1 MPARPHG
8 KFREQQIRITKHFKN
23 MRQQSHLKCR
33 LLLLTALLFISMT
46 SHARDWFFNEHTYMS
61 KTPSHDA
68 PYVEITLN
76 FFDAKGKDSYFD
88 KSAPV
93 VTLDGK
99 DLVALTELENCT
111 EENGS
116 NGAKTLVSNAKGGW
130 LPNTYRASRDGVNYR
145 IRLHNPRRS
154 SEGSD
159 FYVTVV
165 IVPDKLNMRETHTYG
180 IRGMWRHNRDDGYT
194 TERKWEYSTQTLGA
208 GNFGYQLYGGKRRPA
223 YNKYEVDV
231 SFGANLKEATVG
243 SNGDL
248 FDFSNLPTKYINPS
262 ELKTHTTV
270 PDGTQKAQITYTLDY
285 TKHAAKNILVQF
297 SYTANPKEGD
307 NLGKTTVYAWF
318 WDRMP
323 GFPKSKNISV
333 ETNQWKKQ
341 VSLKWEKE
349 IYQEDIIKDETYSG
363 SWAVFR
369 QTREGNGWGTLQRVK
384 KENVSGNT
392 CIDEDAPY
400 DTECKYYVAF
410 IPTGAPEDTYIAD
423 LTSSITTNIERKL
436 PITIDS
442 IVSGEGFITPYWTV
456 PELQGNDQY
465 TFNVFRALAK
475 FSPSGKA
482 LEVSED
488 DWLPV
493 GSVRVTNKKQTKYY
507 FKDTEKLENCTQ
519 YYYKVELE
527 AMENHIFSSG
537 TNLED
542 LIIASMKGNSEVTK
556 VTTSK
561 GDYTGVVKVSWTAH
575 QVGTG
580 ITNYEV
586 SRRLMGS
593 SVWSNIYTTSGS
605 AANYY
610 FEDNTALAGN
620 YYQYRVRSITECGE
634 DGQQSFVDKFDDGF
648 CRSTGTLSGR
658 VSYGEGT
665 AVGGVKVILSNS
677 DSTTNQFHS
686 IQTTGAGSGI
696 RLTLNSA
703 DDKKAFANDY
713 SVQMLINPNKD
724 IDVTQTDAV
733 FFSLDDDVKLML
745 GSKTGTTYPILL
757 ASGTSS
763 ENTGISLETQK
774 FTSLTLTHNS
784 AGTFTLTAIDA
795 SDSLRTYES
804 SLTSST
810 PEISSLCFGG
820 TSDGDTIS
828 SFAGHVDEMRIFSGK
843 ALKKEDILKNYNHP
857 LNGAE
862 DALFLYW
869 PVDEGI
875 DKQQNAY
882 DYSKTNG
889 VANGRHG
896 NIVSCNTSKTVPLAS
911 QFSLFTLTDDQGN
924 YTLRGVPFSGEG
936 TTYTITPQMGTHSFT
951 PIYTSRFVGGS
962 ALVYSSVD
970 FTDNS
975 SFEVNGKIYYS
986 GTTIP
991 VEGCMVYVDGTVAS
1005 RNGQVVKTD
1014 EEGTFS
1020 VDVPIGRHYIE
1031 VKKEGHEFENNGRYP
1046 ADPGNTGETFVC
1058 EKKINGL
1065 LFKDTTLVNFTGHF
1079 VGGNIEAEKPLGF
1092 KQSKNNIGQTLLTL
1106 ECLEKGIFNAVESKS
1121 STTISYNDNPKTSP
1135 ITSNTPNI
1143 LSTSYRGAGNNSK
1156 FVYIKTDSIT
1166 GEFSAMLPPLRYS
1179 LNKVEFTNSINPY
1192 AGQNLMNSEPRQINL
1207 SDPLQVS
1214 ADTVGN
1220 ETYSYH
1226 TALKDGWYTPAVF
1239 SVTQQDNNVGAFG
1252 IKECTVNDSEGSFDV
1267 DVYSYD
1273 QSGDSVKYSY
1283 DYPLFKS
1290 MDKYTFILKG
1300 YEVYRNYDVK
1310 TEFGTT
1316 PTDTVP
1322 LSGTSVTISNALS
1335 ADQIVYKEDNSE
1347 GGIPGQVHELKT
1359 STIELDS
1366 LGMFTYTWMAGLP
1379 NITEPYTRS
1388 IQFYYDADG
1397 QTKEWRP
1404 NGLEAVILGSL
1415 PTGNNFVTQGPDM
1428 IDMVLRDPPGTNSY
1442 ASWTKGTT
1450 RTKFYSYGSVWDSK
1464 NTVATVLKLGLNV
1477 TILTGTV
1484 GFSVQTKNDTEN
1496 ESELG
1501 IIAQTEG
1508 ENASSWTRSISN
1520 ERTISTSSAPEYIGA
1535 NGDVFIGSS
1544 TNIIFGD
1551 AREIDLHRTEPGL
1564 KTAKLDKQDI
1574 TTTNLSF
1581 DTEFQYTAYFIE
1593 NTLIPNLYKVR
1604 NSWLTR
1610 VPKGTAATYK
1620 NTSDTTVYITELSPD
1635 DPKFGSNNFDSDF
1648 WSKDSIAEPLSSEG
1662 YSYRM
1667 VKPASASNNP
1677 DKKEVDKIIEFN
1689 TSINNWINHLRT
1701 NEEQKVKA
1709 FEKRDQYIKQ
1719 NLSFDAGSSVT
1730 MTQTTDTTR
1739 SSSHESKSTGII
1751 HGKLT
1756 TGATINGFGFAAYVE
1771 TETGGGSHI
1780 QSSSST
1786 QETTSFSYTLA
1797 EDGDDDALTVDVY
1810 DYGSWGPI
1818 FRTRGGQTSAPYEGE
1833 VQTSYYLPN
1842 NKPKTIM
1849 EATMQIEVPEIT
1861 VDNLKWSKVSN
1872 VPSGG
1877 SANYTLRLR
1886 NNSETQEDVYY
1897 KLLVNGSSNSKGA
1910 KISIDGKVLD
1920 ENGTI
1925 IKVPATE
1932 TVVKALQLTQTNQSI
1947 LKYDSIAIVLASQS
1961 QYDCTSTWDV
1971 IADSVFISTE
1981 FAPSSSDVRM
1991 TLDKSVINT
2000 ITNDTLGI
2008 TFDQFDRNYAG
2019 LKAFRIQSYAPGA
2032 TNWLN
2037 IKEYVINAK
2046 DTSQTAKLLP
2056 DAASVTYYYN
2066 MHGLSDGNYRFRVLS
2081 VSSYGGE
2088 EITLSSKEIDIVKDM
2103 AKPKPL
2109 GMPQPSNG
2117 VLGIGDDISITFNEE
2132 IVKGEIASDDN
2143 FEITGILNGAKV
2155 DHNTALALQG
2165 NAVTAA
2171 TEASFSL
2178 SNKSFSTDMW
2188 LLATG
2193 AGTVLSHGSGSERF
2207 TLALDDDMHLK
2218 VSVGNDTHTSLNSV
2232 PKDSWSYLTVSYTA
2246 NGEDGTI
2253 NATVAND
2260 ASTINLFTDCST
2272 TAYKGNGTLTIGENM
2287 SGAINEL
2294 TLWDV
2299 AHDNTEAQ
2307 RERQKTKQPST
2318 PNLLGYWKMNEG
2330 EGRTITDYAQNR
2342 HLIATGDSWYI
2353 NNKNKAVELDG
2364 SAYVSFLA
2372 GDLAASQ
2379 EDNQAAEL
2387 WIRAGKQEG
2396 EAQILQIGKVE
2407 LWTNAEGLLKL
2418 TTNDNT
2424 YDAGT
2429 QPLTDNSWHH
2439 VAMNILRSGNA
2450 AVYVDGVRTLAL
2462 PARNVGSMNTDSVL
2476 IGARRRI
2483 DAEKAQPYS
2492 YDRKFKGQIDEIRL
2506 WNATLDASTLARN
2519 RKLRLTGSEDGLTA
2533 YFPFETKTLDSGGQ
2547 IATTPTDTCI
2557 MPKSMGRKAT
2567 YGGEALTF
2575 TDIAPALQAKPVET
2589 NVAFSFTTSNDKL
2602 VININEDPAIIEGCT
2617 LNFKVKRVRDVNGN
2631 TCEPVCWSAYVNRN
2645 SLAWTS
2651 DNASVTQKAGEESTI
2666 KTTVSNKGG
2675 TQQEWTLSG
2684 VPQWLKASVTAGT
2697 TEPLSTTS
2705 VNFTVGKSC
2714 PIGKHFETIYL
2725 VNADG
2730 IATPL
2735 PLSITVTG
2743 EMPDWKVETD
2753 IFSTTMNLVATVSV
2767 HGVPSNDT
2775 DNIIGAFIDGE
2786 CRGVAQPTYSKR
2798 YDEYFAM
2805 LDIAGNAGDKG
2816 KKVEFRLYE
2825 AATGITWPDVQASQ
2839 DVSFSSGTV
2848 IGSFGK
2854 PVNLNALD
2862 RIEQTLVLNGGWNW
2876 TSISVLADDMN
2887 ATAVM
2892 SDVANATSL
2901 VKSKTLSIMRYNG
2914 IWDGGDIA
2922 MNNREMYK
2930 VLMTSPAQLTLRGSR
2945 PGTSEKT
2952 INVRPGWNW
2961 IGYNGTNLMGIADAF
2976 AALSPEDGDIVKG
2989 KQGFA
2994 IYDGYEW
3001 AGSLEALTPGQ
3012 GYMYLS
3018 QATTNRTFRYPANAA
3033 QPMLSR
3039 SLESNREASIFSPID
3054 DSKYPGNM
3062 TIVGRVTYNG
3072 LPLSNIETGVF
3083 VNAECRTHNFTDNDG
3098 IVFLTV
3104 PGDADETLSF
3114 LIPYGGEVIKAEV
3127 TLRYEDD
3134 KVEGNRGTPFEI
3146 AFDGNSLVTDISGI
3160 TGKASEECWYTTDGV
3175 KLKQKPTVP
3184 GVYIRV
3190 TTGNNSKSEKIVIN

>member
-1 MPARPHG
+1 
-8 KFREQQIRITKHFKN
+8 
-23 MRQQSHLKCR
+23 
-33 LLLLTALLFISMT
+33 
-46 SHARDWFFNEHTYMS
+46 
-61 KTPSHDA
+61 
-68 PYVEITLN
+68 
-76 FFDAKGKDSYFD
+76 
-88 KSAPV
+88 
-93 VTLDGK
+93 
-99 DLVALTELENCT
+99 
-111 EENGS
+111 
-116 NGAKTLVSNAKGGW
+116 
-130 LPNTYRASRDGVNYR
+130 
-145 IRLHNPRRS
+145 
-154 SEGSD
+154 
-159 FYVTVV
+159 
-165 IVPDKLNMRETHTYG
+165 
-180 IRGMWRHNRDDGYT
+180 
-194 TERKWEYSTQTLGA
+194 
-208 GNFGYQLYGGKRRPA
+208 
-223 YNKYEVDV
+223 
-231 SFGANLKEATVG
+231 
-243 SNGDL
+243 
-248 FDFSNLPTKYINPS
+248 
-262 ELKTHTTV
+262 
-270 PDGTQKAQITYTLDY
+270 
-285 TKHAAKNILVQF
+285 
-297 SYTANPKEGD
+297 
-307 NLGKTTVYAWF
+307 
-318 WDRMP
+318 
-323 GFPKSKNISV
+323 
-333 ETNQWKKQ
+333 
-341 VSLKWEKE
+341 
-349 IYQEDIIKDETYSG
+349 
-363 SWAVFR
+363 
-369 QTREGNGWGTLQRVK
+369 
-384 KENVSGNT
+384 
-392 CIDEDAPY
+392 
-400 DTECKYYVAF
+400 
-410 IPTGAPEDTYIAD
+410 
-423 LTSSITTNIERKL
+423 
-436 PITIDS
+436 
-442 IVSGEGFITPYWTV
+442 
-456 PELQGNDQY
+456 
-465 TFNVFRALAK
+465 
-475 FSPSGKA
+475 
-482 LEVSED
+482 
-488 DWLPV
+488 
-493 GSVRVTNKKQTKYY
+493 
-507 FKDTEKLENCTQ
+507 
-519 YYYKVELE
+519 
-527 AMENHIFSSG
+527 
-537 TNLED
+537 
-542 LIIASMKGNSEVTK
+542 
-556 VTTSK
+556 
-561 GDYTGVVKVSWTAH
+561 
-575 QVGTG
+575 
-580 ITNYEV
+580 
-586 SRRLMGS
+586 
-593 SVWSNIYTTSGS
+593 
-605 AANYY
+605 
-610 FEDNTALAGN
+610 
-620 YYQYRVRSITECGE
+620 
-634 DGQQSFVDKFDDGF
+634 
-648 CRSTGTLSGR
+648 
-658 VSYGEGT
+658 
-665 AVGGVKVILSNS
+665 
-677 DSTTNQFHS
+677 
-686 IQTTGAGSGI
+686 
-696 RLTLNSA
+696 
-703 DDKKAFANDY
+703 
-713 SVQMLINPNKD
+713 
-724 IDVTQTDAV
+724 
-733 FFSLDDDVKLML
+733 
-745 GSKTGTTYPILL
+745 
-757 ASGTSS
+757 
-763 ENTGISLETQK
+763 
-774 FTSLTLTHNS
+774 
-784 AGTFTLTAIDA
+784 
-795 SDSLRTYES
+795 
-804 SLTSST
+804 
-810 PEISSLCFGG
+810 
-820 TSDGDTIS
+820 
-828 SFAGHVDEMRIFSGK
+828 
-843 ALKKEDILKNYNHP
+843 
-857 LNGAE
+857 
-862 DALFLYW
+862 
-869 PVDEGI
+869 
-875 DKQQNAY
+875 
-882 DYSKTNG
+882 
-889 VANGRHG
+889 
-896 NIVSCNTSKTVPLAS
+896 
-911 QFSLFTLTDDQGN
+911 
-924 YTLRGVPFSGEG
+924 
-936 TTYTITPQMGTHSFT
+936 
-951 PIYTSRFVGGS
+951 
-962 ALVYSSVD
+962 
-970 FTDNS
+970 
-975 SFEVNGKIYYS
+975 
-986 GTTIP
+986 
-991 VEGCMVYVDGTVAS
+991 
-1005 RNGQVVKTD
+1005 
-1014 EEGTFS
+1014 
-1020 VDVPIGRHYIE
+1020 
-1031 VKKEGHEFENNGRYP
+1031 
-1046 ADPGNTGETFVC
+1046 
-1058 EKKINGL
+1058 
-1065 LFKDTTLVNFTGHF
+1065 
-1079 VGGNIEAEKPLGF
+1079 
-1092 KQSKNNIGQTLLTL
+1092 
-1106 ECLEKGIFNAVESKS
+1106 
-1121 STTISYNDNPKTSP
+1121 
-1135 ITSNTPNI
+1135 
-1143 LSTSYRGAGNNSK
+1143 
-1156 FVYIKTDSIT
+1156 
-1166 GEFSAMLPPLRYS
+1166 
-1179 LNKVEFTNSINPY
+1179 
-1192 AGQNLMNSEPRQINL
+1192 
-1207 SDPLQVS
+1207 
-1214 ADTVGN
+1214 
-1220 ETYSYH
+1220 
-1226 TALKDGWYTPAVF
+1226 
-1239 SVTQQDNNVGAFG
+1239 
-1252 IKECTVNDSEGSFDV
+1252 
-1267 DVYSYD
+1267 
-1273 QSGDSVKYSY
+1273 
-1283 DYPLFKS
+1283 
-1290 MDKYTFILKG
+1290 
-1300 YEVYRNYDVK
+1300 
-1310 TEFGTT
+1310 
-1316 PTDTVP
+1316 
-1322 LSGTSVTISNALS
+1322 
-1335 ADQIVYKEDNSE
+1335 
-1347 GGIPGQVHELKT
+1347 
-1359 STIELDS
+1359 
-1366 LGMFTYTWMAGLP
+1366 
-1379 NITEPYTRS
+1379 
-1388 IQFYYDADG
+1388 
-1397 QTKEWRP
+1397 
-1404 NGLEAVILGSL
+1404 
-1415 PTGNNFVTQGPDM
+1415 
-1428 IDMVLRDPPGTNSY
+1428 
-1442 ASWTKGTT
+1442 
-1450 RTKFYSYGSVWDSK
+1450 
-1464 NTVATVLKLGLNV
+1464 
-1477 TILTGTV
+1477 
-1484 GFSVQTKNDTEN
+1484 
-1496 ESELG
+1496 
-1501 IIAQTEG
+1501 
-1508 ENASSWTRSISN
+1508 
-1520 ERTISTSSAPEYIGA
+1520 
-1535 NGDVFIGSS
+1535 
-1544 TNIIFGD
+1544 
-1551 AREIDLHRTEPGL
+1551 
-1564 KTAKLDKQDI
+1564 
-1574 TTTNLSF
+1574 
-1581 DTEFQYTAYFIE
+1581 
-1593 NTLIPNLYKVR
+1593 
-1604 NSWLTR
+1604 
-1610 VPKGTAATYK
+1610 
-1620 NTSDTTVYITELSPD
+1620 
-1635 DPKFGSNNFDSDF
+1635 
-1648 WSKDSIAEPLSSEG
+1648 
-1662 YSYRM
+1662 
-1667 VKPASASNNP
+1667 
-1677 DKKEVDKIIEFN
+1677 
-1689 TSINNWINHLRT
+1689 
-1701 NEEQKVKA
+1701 
-1709 FEKRDQYIKQ
+1709 
-1719 NLSFDAGSSVT
+1719 
-1730 MTQTTDTTR
+1730 
-1739 SSSHESKSTGII
+1739 
-1751 HGKLT
+1751 
-1756 TGATINGFGFAAYVE
+1756 
-1771 TETGGGSHI
+1771 
-1780 QSSSST
+1780 
-1786 QETTSFSYTLA
+1786 
-1797 EDGDDDALTVDVY
+1797 
-1810 DYGSWGPI
+1810 
-1818 FRTRGGQTSAPYEGE
+1818 
-1833 VQTSYYLPN
+1833 
-1842 NKPKTIM
+1842 M

-1932 TVVKALQLTQTNQSI
+1932 TVVKSLQLSQTNQSI
-1947 LKYDSIAIVLASQS
+1947 LNYDSITIVLASQS

-2037 IKEYVINAK
+2037 IKEYVINTK

-2193 AGTVLSHGSGSERF
+2193 AGTILSHGSGSERF

-2232 PKDSWSYLTVSYTA
+2232 PRNSWSYLTVSYTA

-2294 TLWDV
+2294 ALWDV

-2387 WIRAGKQEG
+2387 WIRAGKQDG

-2753 IFSTTMNLVATVSV
+2753 KFSTTMNLVATVSV

-2901 VKSKTLSIMRYNG
+2901 VKSKTSSIMRYNG

-2961 IGYNGTNLMGIADAF
+2961 IGYNGTSLMGIADAF

-3160 TGKASEECWYTTDGV
+3160 TGKASEECWYSTDGV

>member
-1 MPARPHG
+1 
-8 KFREQQIRITKHFKN
+8 
-23 MRQQSHLKCR
+23 MRQQPHLKYR

-46 SHARDWFFNEHTYMS
+46 SHARVWYFDQHTYIS
-61 KTPSHDA
+61 KQPTIDA

-76 FFDAKGKDSYFD
+76 YFDASGDDSYFD
-88 KSAPV
+88 NSAPI

-99 DLVALTELENCT
+99 DLVALTELDKCT
-111 EENGS
+111 VEKESG
-116 NGAKTLVSNAKGGW
+116 GANWLVKQANGGW
-130 LPNTYRASRDGVNYR
+130 LPKTYTASRDGVNYR
-145 IRLHNPRRS
+145 IRLYNPRR
-154 SEGSD
+154 GSD
-159 FYVTVV
+159 NSAFYVTVV
-165 IVPDKLNMRETHTYG
+165 IVPDKMEWYEQHTYG
-180 IRGMWRHNRDDGYT
+180 IRGKWRHNRGKGYT
-194 TERKWEYSTQTLGA
+194 ADRSWESGKVYMVGTPYINCPFKGA
-208 GNFGYQLYGGKRRPA
+208 KGRPA
-223 YNKYEVDV
+223 YNKYEFDMEFDERVGDTTIGTNYELT
-231 SFGANLKEATVG
+231 GAPARKR
-243 SNGDL
+243 D
-248 FDFSNLPTKYINPS
+248 YINPS
-262 ELKTHTTV
+262 DLKSTV
-270 PDGTQKAQITYTLDY
+270 TVEKGTSKRKVTLDVNTVAHESKY
-285 TKHAAKNILVQF
+285 MWVQY
-297 SYTANPKEGD
+297 SYTTNPKEND
-307 NLGKTTVYAWF
+307 NLGKTVVYHWTNI
-318 WDRMP
+318 RVP
-323 GFPKSKNISV
+323 GFPKALYPTV

-341 VSLKWEKE
+341 ISMNWNMKTTWQ
-349 IYQEDIIKDETYSG
+349 YSEDTYSG
-363 SWAVFR
+363 TWAVFR
-369 QTREGNGWGTLQRVK
+369 RRKDGNSWGTLERVRK
-384 KENVSGNT
+384 DKMVNT
-392 CIDEDAPY
+392 SCIDDEVEY
-400 DTECKYYVAF
+400 DTDYRYFITF
-410 IPTGAPEDTYIAD
+410 IPTGASEDSYYDD
-423 LTSSITTNIERKL
+423 LTISTNVRLERKL

-442 IVSGEGFITPYWTV
+442 IVPGEGSITPHWTV
-456 PELQGNDQY
+456 PELAGSDQY
-465 TFNVFRALAK
+465 TFYVYRAPAEFSASGAVLA
-475 FSPSGKA
+475 
-482 LEVSED
+482 VTED
-488 DWLPV
+488 KWENV
-493 GSVRVTNKKQTKYY
+493 GSVRVTNKKQTKYF
-507 FKDTEKLENCTQ
+507 FKDTKNLESCQQ
-519 YYYKVELE
+519 YYYKIEIE
-527 AMENHIFSSG
+527 AMENKIFSSG
-537 TNLED
+537 TDNLMAARMMGE
-542 LIIASMKGNSEVTK
+542 SEVTS
-556 VTTSK
+556 VSTSK
-561 GDYTGVVKVSWTAH
+561 GDYTGVVKVSWTAK
-575 QVGTG
+575 QIGTG
-580 ITNYEV
+580 ITKYEV
-586 SRRLMGS
+586 ARRLIGS
-593 SVWSNIYTTSGS
+593 NVWNNIYTVSGTAKS
-605 AANYY
+605 YY
-610 FEDNTALAGN
+610 FEDNTAPAGN

-677 DSTTNQFHS
+677 DSTINQFHS

-733 FFSLDDDVKLML
+733 FFCLDDDVKLML
-745 GSKTGTTYPILL
+745 GNKTGTTYPILL

-820 TSDGDTIS
+820 TSGEDTIS

-862 DALFLYW
+862 NALFLYW

-896 NIVSCNTSKTVPLAS
+896 NIVACNTSKTVPLAN
-911 QFSLFTLTDDQGN
+911 QFSLFTLTDNQGN

-1031 VKKEGHEFENNGRYP
+1031 VKKDGHEFENNGRYP

-1179 LNKVEFTNSINPY
+1179 LNKVEFTNSVNPY
-1192 AGQNLMNSEPRQINL
+1192 AGQNLLNSEPRQINL

-1267 DVYSYD
+1267 NVYSYD

-1359 STIELDS
+1359 SVIELDS
-1366 LGMFTYTWMAGLP
+1366 LGMFTYTWKAGLP
-1379 NITEPYTRS
+1379 NITEPYTRA
-1388 IQFYYDADG
+1388 IQFYYYADG
-1397 QTKEWRP
+1397 ATKQWKP
-1404 NGLEAVILGSL
+1404 QGLEAVILGSL
-1415 PTGNNFVTQGPDM
+1415 PTGNNFVTKGPDV
-1428 IDMVLRDPPGTNSY
+1428 IDMVLRDPPGTCSS

-1450 RTKFYSYGSVWDSK
+1450 YTKFKSHGSVWDSK
-1464 NTVATVLKLGLNV
+1464 NTL
-1477 TILTGTV
+1477 GTV
-1484 GFSVQTKNDTEN
+1484 AKCGFTVTFQAGSIGYMIETEN
-1496 ESELG
+1496 ENKHDEEVG
-1501 IIAQTEG
+1501 VIVKTQG
-1508 ENASSWTRSISN
+1508 ENATSWTRSITT
-1520 ERTISTSSAPEYIGA
+1520 ERTISTSSAPEFIGA

-1551 AREIDLHRTEPGL
+1551 AREVALFRTKPGE
-1564 KTAKLDKQDI
+1564 KTAQLDKQDV
-1574 TTTNLSF
+1574 TTTGLSF
-1581 DTEFQYTAYFIE
+1581 GTEFQYTANFIE

-1604 NSWLTR
+1604 NAWLTR
-1610 VPKGTAATYK
+1610 VPKGTAATFK
-1620 NTSDTTVYITELSPD
+1620 NTSDTTMYITELSPD
-1635 DPKFGSNNFDSDF
+1635 DPRFGSDNDDKEVWGEDSV
-1648 WSKDSIAEPLSSEG
+1648 SAPTSTEG

-1667 VKPASASNNP
+1667 VKPESASNNP
-1677 DKKEVDKIIEFN
+1677 DDKETDKIMEFN
-1689 TSINNWINHLRT
+1689 NSIKNWIMHLRN

-1709 FEKRDQYIKQ
+1709 FENREKYIKH
-1719 NLSFDAGSSVT
+1719 NLSFDAGSSVS

-1739 SSSHESKSTGII
+1739 SSSHDATTTLLVHTRLATGVKVNDC
-1751 HGKLT
+1751 GVE
-1756 TGATINGFGFAAYVE
+1756 AYFE
-1771 TETGGGSHI
+1771 TETGGGAHN

-1786 QETTSFSYTLA
+1786 QEISSFTYTLA

-1932 TVVKALQLTQTNQSI
+1932 TVVKSLQLSQTNQSI
-1947 LKYDSIAIVLASQS
+1947 LNYDSITIVLASQS

-2193 AGTVLSHGSGSERF
+2193 AGTILSHGSGSERF

-2232 PKDSWSYLTVSYTA
+2232 PRNSWSYLTVSYTA

-2294 TLWDV
+2294 ALWDV

-2387 WIRAGKQEG
+2387 WIRAGKQDG

-2651 DNASVTQKAGEESTI
+2651 DNASITQKAGEESTI

-2753 IFSTTMNLVATVSV
+2753 KFSTTMNLVATVSV

-2901 VKSKTLSIMRYNG
+2901 VKSKTSSIMRYNG